1 MKEPPSLLSRH
12 ILSTKRTLNKIYGRD
27 ANIDANKTVG
37 ILTDFRRKLTLRN
50 ATFLAPIKGT
60 RISVINGAQ

>member
-1 MKEPPSLLSRH
+1 MKEPPLLLSIH
-12 ILSTKRTLNKIYGRD
+12 IPSTKGTFNMEQSPREQSWKHFGGFFRGR
-27 ANIDANKTVG
+27 
-37 ILTDFRRKLTLRN
+37 LTFRN